1 MNMLNRKSLY
11 IFIIYTLFFLLY
23 LPSFSESRDIRK
35 TILDNGLEIVTLE
48 DHRAPIFV
56 FQIWYRVGARNE
68 EIGKTGV
75 SHLLEHMMFKGTERY
90 PKGELSRIVARN
102 GGNENAFTS
111 EDYTAYFEKLS
122 SDRLYLSLELE
133 SDRMVNLILDPAEVL
148 LERDVVAEE
157 RRLRT
162 EDDPS
167 SQLIEEMNAMAFKV
181 HPYRSPVIGWMND
194 IRSLTR
200 DDLYTYYKTY
210 YIPNN
215 AIIVV
220 VGDFDTEE
228 IISGIKRYFGKIPGG
243 KDPPSLNVIEPEQMG
258 ERRVYLQKE
267 AEIPYIFIGY
277 HTPNFKDPDVYPLE
291 VLSNI
296 LFSGKSSRLYKN
308 LVYEKEAALFA
319 DGGYENLKV
328 DPGLF
333 SIYVGLRP
341 GRGIEEVEEMIY
353 QELEEIRKGAVS
365 DKELQK
371 AKNQIEA
378 EFIFSQDSLF
388 YQAMLI
394 GIAETIGAGYEYLD
408 KFADNIRNVTI
419 EDIRRVTEKYLV
431 KRNRTVGILIPEK
444 RKE

>member
-1 MNMLNRKSLY
+1 MKSKTY
-11 IFIIYTLFFLLY
+11 IHIIIYTLFFLLY
-23 LPSFSESRDIRK
+23 LVPLSEARDIRK
-35 TILDNGLEIVTLE
+35 TILNNGLEIVTLE

-68 EIGKTGV
+68 GIGKTGV

-90 PKGELSRIVARN
+90 AKGELSRIVARN

-220 VGDFDTEE
+220 VGDFDTEG
-228 IISGIKRYFGKIPGG
+228 IISEIKRYFGKIPRG
-243 KDPPSLNVIEPEQMG
+243 KDPSSLNVIEPEQMG
-258 ERRVYLQKE
+258 ERRIYLQKE

-319 DGGYENLKV
+319 DGGYENLKA

-353 QELEEIRKGAVS
+353 HELEEIRKGAVS
-365 DKELQK
+365 EKELQK

-408 KFADNIRNVTI
+408 RFTDNIRNVTI

-444 RKE
+444 KKE